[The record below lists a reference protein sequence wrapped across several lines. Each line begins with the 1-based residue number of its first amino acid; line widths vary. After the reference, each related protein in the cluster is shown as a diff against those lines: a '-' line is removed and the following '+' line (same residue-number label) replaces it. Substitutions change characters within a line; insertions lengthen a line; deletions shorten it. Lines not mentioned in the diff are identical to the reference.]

1 MRVEYVHDGAA
12 QSPLLRFFNFTR
24 ADLADLIAAF
34 STLASP
40 GAVAVRLAP
49 GEFLTGMNVKTLNAR
64 PSARDLGVVPQDHG
78 TFDWVLTPQSWRDV
92 AERARSLRL
101 ARSNSFQ
108 WLDQSSSI
116 GVMLSHG
123 DDW

>member
-1 MRVEYVHDGAA
+1 MRVEYVHDGA
-12 QSPLLRFFNFTR
+12 PLLRFFNFTR
-24 ADLADLIAAF
+24 GDLTDLVAAF
-34 STLASP
+34 SSLASP

-64 PSARDLGVVPQDHG
+64 PSARDHGVVPLEHD
-78 TFDWVLTPQSWRDV
+78 TFDWVLTRQSWRAV

-101 ARSNSFQ
+101 ERSRSFQ

-116 GVMLSHG
+116 GVLLSHS

>member
-1 MRVEYVHDGAA
+1 MRVEYVHDGAR
-12 QSPLLRFFNFTR
+12 QTPLLRFFNFTP

-34 STLASP
+34 SSLAAP

-49 GEFLTGMNVKTLNAR
+49 GEFLIGLNLKTLNAR
-64 PSARDLGVVPQDHG
+64 PSARDHGVVPLEHD
-78 TFDWVLTPQSWRDV
+78 TFDWVLTPQSWRAV
-92 AERARSLRL
+92 AERARALRIDR
-101 ARSNSFQ
+101 ASSFQ

-116 GVMLSHG
+116 GVLLSHS